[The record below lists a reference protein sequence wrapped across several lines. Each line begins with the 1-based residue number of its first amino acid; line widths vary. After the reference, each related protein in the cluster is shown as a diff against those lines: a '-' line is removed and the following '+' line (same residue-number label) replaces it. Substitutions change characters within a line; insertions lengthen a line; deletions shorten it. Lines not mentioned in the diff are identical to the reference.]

1 MRGGTYYLSG
11 PLILAPDDSGTKDH
25 PVRYAAYPGEKPIL
39 SGGRPVYG
47 WHRAEGD
54 LWTAQVGANES
65 KAWSAQQL
73 FVDCKRQIRA
83 RHPNFDPV
91 HPTTGGYLFARTP
104 ANWPGGFGACVGSIH
119 NPGDFLEYDVEIPAD
134 GQYAFWVY
142 YGADNK
148 SSGGAGTMDDRTQV
162 TVDGGA
168 PVPLKN
174 LPDTGGWGQFA
185 WGGGAFLQL
194 TQGKHAIRWTNAKGG
209 GLNLD
214 AFALCDVPQ
223 WNPVGTDLEN
233 PDGAG
238 HLLVL
243 QCERFDRSQGK
254 QMSVDGYVDQ
264 TGKLVYFDAGTLH
277 AWPKSPDK
285 LLHIFMYEG
294 GLCSNTLAPI
304 ASIDEGQS
312 RLTTAKRL
320 ADYRADAGARFFV
333 DNVREALDS
342 PGEWYL
348 DRVTGLLTYWPLH
361 EDFACSPVVLSVLD
375 SLIELNGDPQSQKP
389 VEYIHFEGFGFEATG
404 YGPQKCE
411 WYQSDH
417 SAVWLRAASH
427 CRFAHNRFVNLGGA
441 ALVMVGSCCENEVVA
456 NEVAEGGAGGI
467 SINGNPQNVHLGDAT
482 PGKPAHGNR
491 VCGNHIHHTG
501 LIWKHGNPICLN
513 SVEHSLIAHNSVH
526 DVPRMG
532 ILATKHSGGNVI
544 ECNEIRRANLE
555 TGDSGGIYLYWPS
568 THPDA
573 NVIRNNLVVDSI
585 GMGTTKEGTILSP
598 CYTWGI
604 YLDGE
609 TSNTVVRDNIVVG
622 NVRGGIFFNGG
633 HKNVVENNIF
643 ANASQSQA
651 EYSNYTQKATGNVF
665 RRNIITWTA
674 PEASLFGGWANDA
687 AHLDS
692 DYNLYWHNGLPV
704 PDLAQVQRRGLDG
717 HSTVCDPQ
725 FVDSSKED
733 YRLKPNSP
741 VIGLDFQPI
750 DTSRIGPKGFRE

>member
-1 MRGGTYYLSG
+1 MRGAILMFSAGVFMSGLGGCPLVEAHGAGTVYVAPDGDDGWSGTLPATNQERTDGPFKTLGRAREAIRQIKKDAAANPTVLVRGGTCCLSG

-134 GQYAFWVY
+134 GQ
-142 YGADNK
+142 
-148 SSGGAGTMDDRTQV
+148 
-162 TVDGGA
+162 
-168 PVPLKN
+168 
-174 LPDTGGWGQFA
+174 
-185 WGGGAFLQL
+185 
-194 TQGKHAIRWTNAKGG
+194 
-209 GLNLD
+209 
-214 AFALCDVPQ
+214 
-223 WNPVGTDLEN
+223 
-233 PDGAG
+233 
-238 HLLVL
+238 
-243 QCERFDRSQGK
+243 
-254 QMSVDGYVDQ
+254 
-264 TGKLVYFDAGTLH
+264 
-277 AWPKSPDK
+277 
-285 LLHIFMYEG
+285 
-294 GLCSNTLAPI
+294 
-304 ASIDEGQS
+304 
-312 RLTTAKRL
+312 
-320 ADYRADAGARFFV
+320 
-333 DNVREALDS
+333 
-342 PGEWYL
+342 
-348 DRVTGLLTYWPLH
+348 
-361 EDFACSPVVLSVLD
+361 
-375 SLIELNGDPQSQKP
+375 
-389 VEYIHFEGFGFEATG
+389 
-404 YGPQKCE
+404 
-411 WYQSDH
+411 
-417 SAVWLRAASH
+417 
-427 CRFAHNRFVNLGGA
+427 
-441 ALVMVGSCCENEVVA
+441 
-456 NEVAEGGAGGI
+456 
-467 SINGNPQNVHLGDAT
+467 
-482 PGKPAHGNR
+482 
-491 VCGNHIHHTG
+491 
-501 LIWKHGNPICLN
+501 
-513 SVEHSLIAHNSVH
+513 
-526 DVPRMG
+526 
-532 ILATKHSGGNVI
+532 
-544 ECNEIRRANLE
+544 
-555 TGDSGGIYLYWPS
+555 YWPS